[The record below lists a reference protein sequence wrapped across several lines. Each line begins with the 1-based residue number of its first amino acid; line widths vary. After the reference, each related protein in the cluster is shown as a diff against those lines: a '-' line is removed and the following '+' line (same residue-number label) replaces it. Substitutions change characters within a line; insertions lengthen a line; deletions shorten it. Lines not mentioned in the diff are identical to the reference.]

1 MERIK
6 KAGRVKA
13 MAKAKDSPADA
24 MVWTMF
30 ASRIVP
36 LLWNREKG
44 AKAPT
49 ATGIDKV
56 SVSYPKKYA

>member
-1 MERIK
+1 MFMERMK

-13 MAKAKDSPADA
+13 MAAAKD
-24 MVWTMF
+24 WTMF

-36 LLWNREKG
+36 LLWNREKR

-49 ATGIDKV
+49 AAGIDKV
-56 SVSYPKKYA
+56 SA

>member
-13 MAKAKDSPADA
+13 MEAAKD
-24 MVWTMF
+24 WTMF

-36 LLWNREKG
+36 LLCNREKG
-44 AKAPT
+44 LKLQPPR
-49 ATGIDKV
+49 V
-56 SVSYPKKYA
+56 